1 MLGYRE
7 EGKSP
12 EGITT
17 CPSVKSSSSKTGS
30 IQPLLHV
37 PVHDL
42 IQEELERRAVKI
54 LSHSQTKRVAQHLV
68 SFTLTLTLTLTSFKN
83 YYVDENRNNAVGQEQ
98 KDLKADVLKHQQKD
112 RWEEILK

>member
-7 EGKSP
+7 GGKP
-12 EGITT
+12 IEGITT
-17 CPSVKSSSSKTGS
+17 CPSVKSSSSKNGS

-68 SFTLTLTLTLTSFKN
+68 SFNLSFTSN
-83 YYVDENRNNAVGQEQ
+83 LLAY
-98 KDLKADVLKHQQKD
+98 
-112 RWEEILK
+112 